1 MKDGTLFQ
9 NNRGHEAVRLVEEAK
24 VNNLRYRTARMLG
37 FESGLEQEDVNDS
50 FKKALI
56 ALQSKDRRGFENNF
70 DQINQLLQLG
80 KVDGYFIRE
89 NKELLTETMDSI
101 YSQII
106 PDRQLTE
113 KVLDAFNER
122 NVNRLG
128 LLGKVMSNQVLL
140 HTSNHLS

>member
-1 MKDGTLFQ
+1 
-9 NNRGHEAVRLVEEAK
+9 
-24 VNNLRYRTARMLG
+24 
-37 FESGLEQEDVNDS
+37 
-50 FKKALI
+50 
-56 ALQSKDRRGFENNF
+56 
-70 DQINQLLQLG
+70 
-80 KVDGYFIRE
+80 
-89 NKELLTETMDSI
+89 MDSI